1 MSGNSG
7 DAGTDYVEGRLL
19 DGFLLLAAGG
29 SSQPDGVVTVNLS
42 SLQIVDVAEEDLAF
56 FGHLDRLD
64 VSDNQL
70 GYDHILDQLSRVPR
84 LSTLNLACNSISALQ
99 VQQGM
104 LRHLEVLDL
113 SFNGLHGDVL
123 SQLARL
129 PSLVSLNLSSNCIS
143 SVPPEEELMGMQAL
157 EQLILDANDLVQF
170 MQWRALDA
178 LPRLKKLSLTSNRV
192 KRLKDDAPD
201 TASGTTASYFPALEE
216 LDLSSNEISGV
227 TSLPVVQLF
236 QRLNLIRL
244 SDNPCCRGKS
254 AEAQKIPGVTVIAKD
269 SKPFYM
275 NGNGCFQKAEKVSQP
290 KLKIDRKRLR
300 KVKGDVSQVKS
311 RSMSQLGYLDEEAN
325 QLLVAMSG
333 DVISEINQGRVSSAP
348 ASTAVVPAG
357 DNGILHDELSES
369 ELEQIFKD
377 RRATIE
383 SRFEADVEEPQSF
396 MRQPEDQAAKE
407 KLSQLMR
414 QMRQQQEEESGASTT
429 TSPANAKAPAS
440 SFFLTGGDEVDGLGT
455 SRAAKP
461 RLGSAGYG
469 GVRGTPS
476 PAARDGRTSSKGSNL
491 PAESGEGAEAGEE
504 GDDDIVPSPF
514 QAFLAAGQGR
524 TPAGGDGPGGVSLPP
539 IAGGQS
545 TSKGFTP
552 VAGAATGLPDL
563 RSGGKKQF
571 QGVADQGVKEAIRA
585 LRAATMSEYAVA
597 A

>member
-1 MSGNSG
+1 MSQHANSG

-29 SSQPDGVVTVNLS
+29 SSQPEGVVTVNLS

-70 GYDHILDQLSRVPR
+70 GYEHILDQLNRVPR

-143 SVPPEEELMGMQAL
+143 SVPPEEELMGLQAL
-157 EQLILDANDLVQF
+157 EQLVLDANDLVQF

-227 TSLPVVQLF
+227 SSLPVVQLF
-236 QRLNLIRL
+236 QRLKYIRL

-254 AEAQKIPGVTVIAKD
+254 AEVQKIPGITVIAKD

-275 NGNGCFQKAEKVSQP
+275 NGNGCFQKAEKVTQP
-290 KLKIDRKRLR
+290 KLKLDRKRLR
-300 KVKGDVSQVKS
+300 KIKGDAQMVKS

-333 DVISEINQGRVSSAP
+333 DVISEVNQGRVSSAP
-348 ASTAVVPAG
+348 ASTAVVPVG
-357 DNGILHDELSES
+357 DNGILNDELSEE
-369 ELEQIFKD
+369 ELDQIFKE

-383 SRFEADVEEPQSF
+383 SRFEADVDEPQSF

-407 KLSQLMR
+407 KLAQLMR
-414 QMRQQQEEESGASTT
+414 QMRQQEEESGASTT
-429 TSPANAKAPAS
+429 VSPANAKAPAS
-440 SFFLTGGDEVDGLGT
+440 SFFLTGGDEGDSLGT
-455 SRAAKP
+455 SRAARP
-461 RLGSAGYG
+461 RLGSGYS
-469 GVRGTPS
+469 GTPS
-476 PAARDGRTSSKGSNL
+476 PAARETESSL
-491 PAESGEGAEAGEE
+491 PAESADAAAEE
-504 GDDDIVPSPF
+504 GDDVESVVPSPF
-514 QAFLAAGQGR
+514 QAFLNAGQGR
-524 TPAGGDGPGGVSLPP
+524 AAPGADGPGGVSLPP

-545 TSKGFTP
+545 MSKGFTP
-552 VAGAATGLPDL
+552 VAGSTALPDL
-563 RSGGKKQF
+563 RGKKQF

-585 LRAATMSEYAVA
+585 LRAATMSEYAVTA
-597 A
+597 